1 MMKTV
6 FVVLPFGIENWL
18 EAASKVAHEVEVRLG
33 TYVHLITDFPT
44 PVAPADM
51 SPFDFLF
58 NCLGSMS
65 RAGIIAFSRGWRK
78 SKECSLLHA
87 IALAYE
93 LNILDMDKQPQD
105 DGVVQACPFCKSEE
119 LSMCKLSRGK
129 GYTMH
134 CNDCGANGSVE
145 DTEQEAIDA
154 WNNCAMKGAEHV
166 G

>member
-1 MMKTV
+1 MKTV

-44 PVAPADM
+44 PVVLADM
-51 SPFDFLF
+51 TPLDSLLY
-58 NCLGSMS
+58 CLGDMN

-78 SKECSLLHA
+78 SKECRLLYA
-87 IALAYE
+87 IAVAYE

-129 GYTMH
+129 GYAMH
-134 CNDCGANGSVE
+134 CNDCGANGSIC
-145 DTEQEAIDA
+145 DTEQGAIDA
-154 WNNCAMKGAEHV
+154 WNKGDVKH